1 MSLARE
7 ALRLCTVR
15 ALRGETLVGDKVRD
29 SEQGPIEDYVKDAS
43 EPVIIVYT
51 DDCTTATT
59 EQRQLFSGGKQ
70 DLVIEVMVTQRMKV
84 KMPATE
90 TQPEQEADVLTPIET
105 DAEMEFIIGVI
116 TRQITVALMSPLSPW
131 AEMWREF
138 AVTISNRQ
146 DRRGS
151 SMRDGV
157 RFAGRQIVLTVDLLR
172 DPVPGDPIAPTS
184 AWARFLA
191 LVDATDDLAP
201 IAPTLHALIEGGPVD
216 LPDWQKLRG
225 GYGMTLG
232 EARALQLTP
241 PAAAEG
247 TSPDFEGVTPDTHA
261 VSPGTLP

>member
-15 ALRGETLVGDKVRD
+15 ALRGATLVGDKVRD

-59 EQRQLFSGGKQ
+59 EQRQLFNGGRQ
-70 DLVIEVMVTQRMKV
+70 DLVIEILVTTRMKV
-84 KMPATE
+84 KLPDTNDEEVDAL
-90 TQPEQEADVLTPIET
+90 VPIET
-105 DAEMEFIIGVI
+105 DAVMEFTIGVI
-116 TRQITVALMSPLSPW
+116 SRQITVALMNPLSPW
-131 AEMWREF
+131 AEMLREF
-138 AVTISNRQ
+138 AVTITNRQ

-172 DPVPGDPIAPTS
+172 DPVPGEPIGPKS

-201 IAPTLHALIEGGPVD
+201 IKSTLHALIEGGPVN
-216 LPDWQKLRG
+216 LPDWQMLRG

-232 EARALQLTP
+232 EAQALQLTP

-261 VSPGTLP
+261 LPPGSLP